1 MVPAAWDTPKEAAPA
16 GVGWRDPTTG
26 VDVTSPV
33 AALVRAVPD
42 TLAAAE
48 LTHLERV
55 PVDVARARTEHDGYC
70 RLLEQL
76 GLSLVWA
83 PSTHDLP
90 DSTFVEDAVV
100 VIDDHAILT
109 RPGAASRR
117 AEPATLRPVLEARGL
132 VVDALASP
140 ATLDGGD
147 VLQVG
152 DDLFVGRTERTNDA
166 GIRQL
171 ATLAARHARRVV
183 PVTVEGVLHLKTA
196 ATALPDGTII
206 RLAGA
211 VERSAFAGRLVV
223 DAAEPSG
230 GDVLLVGDHVILPA
244 SAPDTAALVAARG
257 WPVHTLELAEL
268 QKAESGPT
276 CLSVLLP

>member
-1 MVPAAWDTPKEAAPA
+1 M
-16 GVGWRDPTTG
+16 TT
-26 VDVTSPV
+26 SE

-42 TLAAAE
+42 ALAAAE

-55 PVDVARARTEHDGYC
+55 PIDVARARAEHDGYC
-70 RLLEQL
+70 RLLERL
-76 GLSLVWA
+76 DLSLVWA
-83 PSTHDLP
+83 PTTHDLP

-117 AEPATLRPVLEARGL
+117 AEPATLAPVLEGRGL
-132 VVDALASP
+132 VVDAVTPP

-171 ATLAARHARRVV
+171 TTMAGRHGRRVV
-183 PVTVEGVLHLKTA
+183 RVAVEGVLHLKTA
-196 ATALPDGTII
+196 ATALPDGTIL
-206 RLAGA
+206 RVPGA
-211 VERSAFAGRLVV
+211 VDRGAFAGRPVV
-223 DAAEPSG
+223 DAVEPSG
-230 GDVLLVGDHVILPA
+230 GDVLLVGDHVVLPA
-244 SAPDTAALVAARG
+244 SAPATAALVAARG
-257 WPVHTLELAEL
+257 WPVHTLDLAEL